1 MRLRTQLAL
10 AFACL
15 AIVPLALV
23 LPWALS
29 NLRKTLSHGF
39 EARVASGTTAA
50 QSVLNQ
56 ISRAAI
62 VAVEELADSPV
73 LEEFAKEIH
82 AGRSAPANTSLG
94 ERLMKSRG
102 VSVLS
107 LLDAKGVTLS
117 SGHLP
122 ARLGDPDETL
132 FAATKQP
139 GHEPIPVIVEVRGD
153 AGPRQLPALVA
164 ARAATSAGSCRG
176 PASPRTSTITGIG
189 S

>member
-29 NLRKTLSHGF
+29 NLRRTLSHGF

-82 AGRSAPANTSLG
+82 AGHSTPSNTSLG
-94 ERLMKSRG
+94 DRLIKSTAQ
-102 VSVLS
+102 SDLPF
-107 LLDAKGVTLS
+107 LDAKALTS
-117 SGHLP
+117 SSTHLP
-122 ARLGDPDETL
+122 
-132 FAATKQP
+132 
-139 GHEPIPVIVEVRGD
+139 
-153 AGPRQLPALVA
+153 
-164 ARAATSAGSCRG
+164 
-176 PASPRTSTITGIG
+176 
-189 S
+189 

>member
-29 NLRKTLSHGF
+29 NLRQTLSHGF

-62 VAVEELADSPV
+62 VAVEELADSPG
-73 LEEFAKEIH
+73 LAEFAKELH

-102 VSVLS
+102 GSGLSVLA
-107 LLDAKGVTLS
+107 AKSGTLS
-117 SGHLP
+117 PRHRP
-122 ARLGDPDETL
+122 ARLGDP
-132 FAATKQP
+132 A
-139 GHEPIPVIVEVRGD
+139 EP
-153 AGPRQLPALVA
+153 LVA
-164 ARAATSAGSCRG
+164 RH
-176 PASPRTSTITGIG
+176 
-189 S
+189 

>member
-29 NLRKTLSHGF
+29 NLRRTLSQGF
-39 EARVASGTTAA
+39 EVRVANGLAAA
-50 QSVLNQ
+50 QSILNQ
-56 ISRAAI
+56 TSRAAI

-73 LEEFAKEIH
+73 LEEFGKEIH
-82 AGRSAPANTSLG
+82 AGHSTPANTSLG

-102 VSVLS
+102 LSVLS
-107 LLDAKGVTLS
+107 LLDANGMTLS

-122 ARLGDPDETL
+122 ARLGDPDERL

-139 GHEPIPVIVEVRGD
+139 GHEPVAVIVEVRGD
-153 AGPRQLPALVA
+153 AGPRQLPAL
-164 ARAATSAGSCRG
+164 
-176 PASPRTSTITGIG
+176 
-189 S
+189 